1 MRCVWRQGCVPSAAN
16 PRGVRRAIR
25 SYGAPSPPSS
35 RLVAP
40 LPLANGTMTGCR
52 SHATAP
58 VPAHAHGPVH
68 MHMPLCLR
76 MHMAELAH
84 VMEYMCMLERVCMR
98 VDLGRETATR
108 AFHGCLLICL
118 LCL

>member
-1 MRCVWRQGCVPSAAN
+1 
-16 PRGVRRAIR
+16 
-25 SYGAPSPPSS
+25 
-35 RLVAP
+35 
-40 LPLANGTMTGCR
+40 
-52 SHATAP
+52 
-58 VPAHAHGPVH
+58 

-98 VDLGRETATR
+98 VDLGREMATR